1 MEFDIMITSLFIPI
15 VIGVSLTL
23 WIIKICHD
31 IKEGKNYDDDND
43 GGNKHP
49 VYPDDKGFSEEILVK
64 YK

>member
-1 MEFDIMITSLFIPI
+1 MAFDPLLYISFIPI
-15 VIGVSLTL
+15 VIGVSFTIWML
-23 WIIKICHD
+23 KICHD
-31 IKEGKNYDDDND
+31 IKEGGNYDDDND